1 MFVTGL
7 GEMQLVLTR
16 GFIPV
21 SWHSGKGLF
30 NLLRKNTLQYV
41 YSDVNSENN
50 SKHCLVTICPLV
62 QSLINGMKI
71 TSHFLRDLKL
81 PFPFL
86 PLLSSSFIPSSPPSL
101 PSFLS
106 LTLDKGIS
114 KEASHHL
121 CTCRQI
127 SPPLC
132 FLLGSP
138 WGCSDALCQLHCLL
152 HTKQAVSPGVFRIEL
167 EACSLKWEDKFE
179 LDS

>member
-1 MFVTGL
+1 
-7 GEMQLVLTR
+7 MQLVLTR

-41 YSDVNSENN
+41 YPDVNSANN

-101 PSFLS
+101 LFFLS
-106 LTLDKGIS
+106 LWTKVFLKRLLITYAPAGRFLPHSAFSWDPH
-114 KEASHHL
+114 EA
-121 CTCRQI
+121 
-127 SPPLC
+127 
-132 FLLGSP
+132 
-138 WGCSDALCQLHCLL
+138 
-152 HTKQAVSPGVFRIEL
+152 AVMLSANFTVSYIQNRL
-167 EACSLKWEDKFE
+167 
-179 LDS
+179 